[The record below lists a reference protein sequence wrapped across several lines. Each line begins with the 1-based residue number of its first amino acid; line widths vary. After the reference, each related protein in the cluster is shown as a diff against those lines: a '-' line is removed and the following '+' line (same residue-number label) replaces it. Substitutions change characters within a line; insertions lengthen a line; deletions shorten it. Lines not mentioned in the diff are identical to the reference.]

1 MRGGRTGR
9 WVLAALVGVALTGC
23 DKKPEPPKP
32 VIWSADATL
41 PDGGAPDAAT
51 LARARDIVAARLQV
65 GHALPPTEVTAD
77 GDGTPRIRL
86 AHDDKVGWEVAQRL
100 RPGRVL
106 LRPVRRQSVEKPE
119 LSDVPLTGQPDAGTL
134 AAMPP
139 ARQYAGST
147 PTCGALVVRDP
158 ADTADPT
165 RPVAACNLSSSGS
178 TIRSTKYLL
187 DPALAVERDITGIR
201 CATGSPSSVTFTLTD
216 TARDTLRSAKGPV
229 AVVLDGFVLATVK
242 AGADPVTISGRFL
255 TYQVAILCAQPAYTP
270 LPVLLEPRIP
280 P

>member
-1 MRGGRTGR
+1 
-9 WVLAALVGVALTGC
+9 VLGVLVVVALTGC

-41 PDGGAPDAAT
+41 PNGDAPDAAT

-65 GHALPPTEVTAD
+65 GHALPPTEVTTGDD
-77 GDGTPRIRL
+77 GRLRIRL

-119 LSDVPLTGQPDAGTL
+119 LSDVPLTDQPDPEAL

-139 ARQYAGST
+139 AKQYAAST
-147 PTCGALVVRDP
+147 PTCGALLVRDP
-158 ADTADPT
+158 ADTADPAG
-165 RPVAACNLSSSGS
+165 PIAACSLSSSG
-178 TIRSTKYLL
+178 TTLTSTKYLL
-187 DPALAVERDITGIR
+187 DPAVAVERDITAIR
-201 CATGSPSSVTFTLTD
+201 CATGNDVTFSLTD
-216 TARDTLRSAKGPV
+216 AARATLRGAKGKV

-242 AGADPVTISGRFL
+242 AGADPVTISGRLL
-255 TYQVAILCAQPAYTP
+255 TSQAAILCAPIAYAP
-270 LPVLLEPRIP
+270 LPVLLEPEFP
-280 P
+280 H